1 MNLTFGMLFWIV
13 FLDALAFL
21 AIGYAIG
28 WNRAKH
34 PGKIEAQAATLVEKA
49 KDAVK

>member
-13 FLDALAFL
+13 FLDAIAFL

-34 PGKIEAQAATLVEKA
+34 PGKVEAQVEAIAEKA
-49 KDAVK
+49 KDAIK